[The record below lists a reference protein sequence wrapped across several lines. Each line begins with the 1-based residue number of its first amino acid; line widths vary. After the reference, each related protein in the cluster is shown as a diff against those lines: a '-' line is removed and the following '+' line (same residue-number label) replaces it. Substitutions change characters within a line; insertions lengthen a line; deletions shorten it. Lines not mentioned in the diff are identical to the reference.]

1 MYESK
6 FHKDPVTEVA
16 RPRATLSG
24 MYHNTLAISSLSLCL
39 LSLGSSRPTSGQ
51 QLRLSL
57 RTDLPWRKE
66 GRRIHCCRCRGSCRT
81 CMEVMSGRPTKLSLL
96 PFFHSHSSHQQ
107 VWLYAAEFSD
117 DCFTRACL
125 GTAGRLGSCWSG
137 EKAEESYRWR
147 SLRRSVIVEFFL
159 HR

>member
-1 MYESK
+1 MHDPRLGGFISYRAMYGLLYESK

-39 LSLGSSRPTSGQ
+39 LSLGPSRPTSGQ

-66 GRRIHCCRCRGSCRT
+66 GGRIHAVVV
-81 CMEVMSGRPTKLSLL
+81 EVAVAHVRKMVVSGHPTSSAYCLS
-96 PFFHSHSSHQQ
+96 STHSSLERI
-107 VWLYAAEFSD
+107 WLYATELSD
-117 DCFTRACL
+117 DCFPPAQ
-125 GTAGRLGSCWSG
+125 AGSRQAGSV
-137 EKAEESYRWR
+137 A
-147 SLRRSVIVEFFL
+147 
-159 HR
+159 